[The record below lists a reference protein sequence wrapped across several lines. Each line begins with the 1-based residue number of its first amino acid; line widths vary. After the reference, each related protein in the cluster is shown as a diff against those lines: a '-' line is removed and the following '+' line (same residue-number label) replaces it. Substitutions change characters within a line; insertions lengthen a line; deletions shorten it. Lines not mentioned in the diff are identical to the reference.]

1 MPIFKAGS
9 AARVPGQNKG
19 KKENCLILYTDR
31 ARASRFVLKIII
43 VAYRKNGDFGAI
55 SVTGRNRTVPIS

>member
-19 KKENCLILYTDR
+19 KKENCLILYPEGTC
-31 ARASRFVLKIII
+31 FPLGP
-43 VAYRKNGDFGAI
+43 KNSHHGL
-55 SVTGRNRTVPIS
+55 P